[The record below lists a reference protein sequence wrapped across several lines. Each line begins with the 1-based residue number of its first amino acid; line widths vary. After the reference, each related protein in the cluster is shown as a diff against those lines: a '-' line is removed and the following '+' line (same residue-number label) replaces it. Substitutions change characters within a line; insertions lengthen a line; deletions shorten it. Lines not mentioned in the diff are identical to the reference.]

1 MQYALPVEAPQ
12 RSAGS
17 VCRRKKP
24 SETKFTK
31 TDCCFFANKRYLC
44 PRKEVAPPSKDS
56 VVRATHAK
64 AGVQSGADDRFSGR
78 NTNRFPQGSSNGGMV
93 DTKDLKS
100 FGHCGCAGSSPAS
113 STESHAEYSA
123 WLSCFYSSESLRQ
136 DSFHYITLCDFL
148 LLRFMVSCFCAL
160 SFLVMALSDRPVIKN
175 AVAEFCD
182 GVGILS
188 L

>member
-44 PRKEVAPPSKDS
+44 PRKEVALSSKDS

-64 AGVQSGADDRFSGR
+64 SRCTIGGGR
-78 NTNRFPQGSSNGGMV
+78 PIFGPEHKPVSVGSSNGGMV

-113 STESHAEYSA
+113 STESHAGHSA

-160 SFLVMALSDRPVIKN
+160 SFLLMALSGRPVIKN
-175 AVAEFCD
+175 AVAESCD

>member
-1 MQYALPVEAPQ
+1 MLCPDSLY
-12 RSAGS
+12 
-17 VCRRKKP
+17 RRKKP

-44 PRKEVAPPSKDS
+44 PRKEVAPPSKDT

-64 AGVQSGADDRFSGR
+64 SRCTIGGGRPISGR

-123 WLSCFYSSESLRQ
+123 WLSCFYGSKPLRQ
-136 DSFHYITLCDFL
+136 DSFHYITLCDIL

-160 SFLVMALSDRPVIKN
+160 SFLVMALSDRQVIKN

-182 GVGILS
+182 GVDILFP
-188 L
+188 

>member
-113 STESHAEYSA
+113 STESHAEHSA
-123 WLSCFYSSESLRQ
+123 WLSCFYSSESL
-136 DSFHYITLCDFL
+136 L
-148 LLRFMVSCFCAL
+148 LLCIINLLNNRVYKDTNYQSLPFVFYFISYVSG
-160 SFLVMALSDRPVIKN
+160 KN
-175 AVAEFCD
+175 PD
-182 GVGILS
+182 
-188 L
+188 